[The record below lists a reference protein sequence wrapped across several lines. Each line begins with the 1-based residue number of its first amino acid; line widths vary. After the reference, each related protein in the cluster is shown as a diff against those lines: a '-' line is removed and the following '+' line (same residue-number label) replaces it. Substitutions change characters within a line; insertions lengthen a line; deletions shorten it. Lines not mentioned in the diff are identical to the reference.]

1 MRSGLGRLADDVG
14 WGDLTGMGMTAGIG
28 FTVALFI
35 AELAFP
41 PGPLLDEAKTAI
53 LAASLVA
60 GIAGYVILRL
70 APSPGGDL
78 EARRASRTSVQ

>member
-1 MRSGLGRLADDVG
+1 
-14 WGDLTGMGMTAGIG
+14 MGMTAGIG

-60 GIAGYVILRL
+60 GVLGYVILRV
-70 APSPGGDL
+70 APSPGAIAKVPDDPQPG
-78 EARRASRTSVQ
+78 ESQ